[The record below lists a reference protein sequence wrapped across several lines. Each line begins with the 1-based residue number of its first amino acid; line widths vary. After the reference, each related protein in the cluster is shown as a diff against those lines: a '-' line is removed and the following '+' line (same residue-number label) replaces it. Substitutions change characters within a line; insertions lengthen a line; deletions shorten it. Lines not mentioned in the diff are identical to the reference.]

1 MSLTFSERYIAIL
14 NFLLVGVIV
23 YFLAQSVSA
32 AVRLHLAGAQ
42 MPEVPVHGP
51 VSRPAVGLQPRSYYN
66 AIVQRDIFSFAP
78 AQEAAPVENENL
90 NITLIGTSQV
100 SSGKPFIIVE
110 NSDGDQSLYRLGQ
123 TIPNVG
129 QVLSI
134 GRTRAVILHNG
145 HRVAIEIPNEGG
157 DQEPA
162 PFTPYGIRRRPFMPN
177 PMIRPGARFG
187 GADANGGVRRL
198 GENRYVV
205 ARSEVNQSLANMGSL
220 FTQIRAIPNL
230 QDGSANGFRLSEIQ
244 PGSIF
249 DQIGLQDGDVL
260 TAAQG
265 QSVSDPMKAMELLSS
280 LRNSSSI
287 TLSVIRGGSPMQLF
301 YSIR

>member
-32 AVRLHLAGAQ
+32 AVRLHLAGVQ

-51 VSRPAVGLQPRSYYN
+51 VSRPAVGLRPRNYYN
-66 AIVQRDIFSFAP
+66 AIVQRDIFSLVP

-90 NITLIGTSQV
+90 NLTLIGTSQV

-110 NSDGDQSLYRLGQ
+110 NSDGDQSLYRLGE

-129 QVLSI
+129 RVLSI

-145 HRVAIEIPNEGG
+145 HRVVIEIPNEGG
-157 DQEPA
+157 DQGPP
-162 PFTPYGIRRRPFMPN
+162 PFTPYGIRRRPFMFN
-177 PMIRPGARFG
+177 PMIRPGA
-187 GADANGGVRRL
+187 NGGVRRQ

-205 ARSEVNQSLANMGSL
+205 ARAEVNQSLENMGSL
-220 FTQIRAIPNL
+220 FTQIRAIPNM
-230 QDGSANGFRLSEIQ
+230 QGGSPNGFRLSEIQ
-244 PGSIF
+244 SGSIF
-249 DQIGLQDGDVL
+249 DQIGLQDGDVV

-287 TLSVIRGGSPMQLF
+287 TLNVIRDGSPMQLF